1 VNVASPLDAGLAG
14 AVAILGV
21 FAMVLACKICARPR
35 KTPAGSD
42 PGRGNSFT
50 N

>member
-14 AVAILGV
+14 AVAVLGV
-21 FAMVLACKICARPR
+21 VAMVLACKICVASR
-35 KTPAGSD
+35 KTPTRSD

-50 N
+50 K